1 MPALTSSFLWF
12 IKERLFIL
20 IGHLLECEAPASLLF
35 LRLENPWITV
45 SGVPLVLFFILP
57 SNGLISSPGINIVT
71 HGEDFWDTEIIL
83 FFELSTLH
91 KNQIYLGYFTASI
104 LYLQKLCLIV
114 LILKIF
120 KFAIF
125 NDDIYFV
132 KFKKVSQHLQEEV
145 KFEEKF
151 FCESALINQN

>member
-1 MPALTSSFLWF
+1 MPYANEQLDRYKTLKEKANKFALFAKTLG
-12 IKERLFIL
+12 K
-20 IGHLLECEAPASLLF
+20 
-35 LRLENPWITV
+35 V
-45 SGVPLVLFFILP
+45 P
-57 SNGLISSPGINIVT
+57 SNGLISSPCINIVT
-71 HGEDFWDTEIIL
+71 HGADFWDTVIIL

-114 LILKIF
+114 KILKIL

-125 NDDIYFV
+125 NDDIYFG
-132 KFKKVSQHLQEEV
+132 KFKKVFQHLKEGV
-145 KFEEKF
+145 KFEDKF